1 MRYNYEEFKQYEQIE
16 DLKNPFVATYK
27 LDDGSVFYVEPVFH
41 LKMEGVKLF
50 REERYADL
58 LKEME
63 RLVRKNKIV
72 VFCGEDDEESYGEIT
87 SVEGAI
93 YLTIEDVCAPIH
105 IYVENK
111 SRGSDYG
118 D

>member
-1 MRYNYEEFKQYEQIE
+1 MKFNYEEFKQYEQIE
-16 DLKNPFVATYK
+16 DKNYPFVATYK

-41 LKMEGVKLF
+41 LKMEGVKQF
-50 REERYADL
+50 RGERYLDL

-72 VFCGEDDEESYGEIT
+72 VFCGEDDEESYGEII

-93 YLTIEDVCAPIH
+93 YLTIEDVCNPIH
-105 IYVENK
+105 IYMENK